1 MNEDIQ
7 SWELLSKCGETGSIV
22 RAAEQLSID
31 PATAGRMLNRLEE
44 FVNRPLYIKRARPF
58 RLTQTGI
65 LALEKMRPILQSYR
79 VALDSLKS
87 DATELRGL
95 IRISSAGGYA
105 HEQLIP
111 ELMKFM
117 EIYPDIDFDVS
128 IAKTEK
134 DVLRGNVDI
143 AFITGSS
150 TSDQLVCKWRDHS
163 VFIPIAS
170 PRYIER
176 HGFPHHPH
184 DLGNHFGFIYSG
196 PIRSE
201 AQFLERNGK
210 ISAIQWRK
218 SMRVADIVA
227 IKNAVLSGYGMA
239 VDMPIV
245 HCHKE
250 ISEGRLI
257 PVLDGWQVPTK
268 DLYAITLKSSYEVKR
283 IRQFFDWFVN
293 RSVVQSSVRDKKIAS
308 QIGLVI

>member
-1 MNEDIQ
+1 MNEDLQ
-7 SWELLSKCGETGSIV
+7 SWELLSRCSETGSIV
-22 RAAEQLSID
+22 RAAEQLSLD
-31 PATAGRMLNRLEE
+31 PATAGRMLNRLEKL
-44 FVNRPLYIKRARPF
+44 VNRPLYVKRSRPL

-65 LALEKMRPILQSYR
+65 LALEKMRPILHSYR
-79 VALDSLKS
+79 VALDSLKRDS
-87 DATELRGL
+87 SELKGL
-95 IRISSAGGYA
+95 IRISSAGGFA

-117 EIYPDIDFDVS
+117 EIYPDIVFDVS

-134 DVLRGNVDI
+134 DILKGTVDI
-143 AFITGSS
+143 AFITGPS

-163 VFIPIAS
+163 VFIPVAS
-170 PRYIER
+170 PRYIEK

-184 DLGNHFGFIYSG
+184 DLSEHFGFIYSG
-196 PIRSE
+196 PVRDQ

-210 ISAIQWRK
+210 ISSIQWKK

-227 IKNAVLSGYGMA
+227 IKNAVLAGYGMA

-250 ISEGRLI
+250 ISEGKLI

-283 IRQFFDWFVN
+283 IRQFFDWYVN
-293 RSVVQSSVRDKKIAS
+293 RSVVQSSIRDKKIAS